1 LSIIIAVKFF
11 GDEINATLSSLLL
24 LPKTLVEVIVVNGS
38 GRRILMYEELLPEQ
52 QSMYILQGPDKN
64 IYDAWNKGLAV
75 ARGEYVAFIGSGDLV
90 RKDYFSRMHESAL
103 KTGADLI
110 LCKQMQWLEDRKP
123 LRELG
128 RPWVWK
134 EFQKKFSIPHIGCW
148 HKRALFLQYGG
159 FDDSFFVAGDYEW
172 LLRVGKNIQSA
183 FVDEVLVDV
192 TVGGISDNGNRVFME
207 SKRARKMHTD
217 ASEVDLFIRD
227 YVYRVRKKVRKLLWG

>member
-1 LSIIIAVKFF
+1 MKLSIIIATKDVELFLLRTIASLKFIES
-11 GDEINATLSSLLL
+11 DIEI
-24 LPKTLVEVIVVNGS
+24 VVVNGGDIICNS
-38 GRRILMYEELLPEQ
+38 KFKLYNNLKLIQE
-52 QSMYILQGPDKN
+52 PDKN

-75 ARGEYVAFIGSGDLV
+75 ACGDYVAFFGSGDLV
-90 RKDYFSRMHESAL
+90 RKDYFSRMHDSAL

-110 LCKQMQWLEDRKP
+110 LCKQMQWLEDSKP

-148 HKRALFLQYGG
+148 HKRTLFLQYGG

-192 TVGGISDNGNRVFME
+192 TVGGISDNGNRVFTE

>member
-1 LSIIIAVKFF
+1 LKLSIIIATKNVEIFLLRTIESLKFIES
-11 GDEINATLSSLLL
+11 DIEI
-24 LPKTLVEVIVVNGS
+24 VVVNGGDS
-38 GRRILMYEELLPEQ
+38 ISSTEFKRHSNLTLM
-52 QSMYILQGPDKN
+52 QGPDKN

-75 ARGEYVAFIGSGDLV
+75 ARGEYVAFLGSGDLV
-90 RKDYFSRMHESAL
+90 RKDYFSRMHDSAL

-110 LCKQMQWLEDRKP
+110 LCKQMQWMEDGRP
-123 LRELG
+123 LRKLG